1 MSKMERKIVHVIGT
15 GTIGEPLIG
24 ILCEQKSNLGID
36 EVTFHKHSPLTKDKP
51 KIDNLIK
58 KGARLS
64 VLEDRIDAFK
74 AVGLEPEFTLEEAI
88 ARSSVVID
96 CTPGGSGLLNKE
108 KYYNKYTD
116 KVKGFLAQGSENGF
130 GKKYARGIN
139 DHVINSEDQFLQI
152 VSCNTHNIAC
162 LVNTLGLSIAPDNL
176 VSGKFVCIRRSND
189 ISQASG
195 YVPAPTVNVHAHQD
209 YGTHHAED
217 AVGLFKTM
225 NLDLDLFSSALKIN
239 TQYMHTVW
247 FNLKVKEPTS
257 KEKVVELLSHN
268 DRIALTEHRAS
279 NAVFSFG
286 RDQGQYG
293 RILNQTV
300 VVEDSI
306 NVKDGHE
313 ISGFCFTP
321 QDGNSILSS
330 IAATVKFLNPHSY
343 QDKIAS
349 LNPFFFQRI

>member
-1 MSKMERKIVHVIGT
+1 MNKMERKIVHIVGT

-36 EVTFHKHSPLTKDKP
+36 EITFHKHSALTKDKP

-64 VLEDRIDAFK
+64 VLEDRIDDFK
-74 AVGLEPEFTLEEAI
+74 AIGLEPEFTLEEAI

-108 KYYNKYTD
+108 QYYSKYTD
-116 KVKGFLAQGSENGF
+116 RVKGFLAQGSENGF

-139 DHVINSEDQFLQI
+139 DHVISSDDQFLQV

-162 LVNTLGLSIAPDNL
+162 LVNTLALSIAPDNL
-176 VSGKFVCIRRSND
+176 LNGKFVCIRRSND
-189 ISQASG
+189 ISQTG
-195 YVPAPTVNVHAHQD
+195 NYVPAPTVNSHEHEM

-217 AVGLFKTM
+217 AVDLFKTM
-225 NLDLDLFSSALKIN
+225 DLDLDLFSSALKTN

-247 FNLKVKEPTS
+247 FNIKVKENTS
-257 KEKVVELLSHN
+257 KDKVIELLDN
-268 DRIALTEHRAS
+268 NVRIALTEHRSS

-300 VVEDSI
+300 IVEDSI
-306 NVKDGHE
+306 NVRNGNE

-343 QDKIAS
+343 QDKINS
-349 LNPFFFQRI
+349 LAPFFFDRV

>member
-1 MSKMERKIVHVIGT
+1 MERKIVHIVGT

-36 EVTFHKHSPLTKDKP
+36 EITFHKHTPLTSDKP

-64 VLEDRIDAFK
+64 VLEDRMDDFK
-74 AVGLEPEFTLEEAI
+74 AIGLEPEFTMEEAI

-96 CTPGGSGLLNKE
+96 CTPKGFGHSNKKVFYE
-108 KYYNKYTD
+108 KYSD
-116 KVKGFLAQGSENGF
+116 KVKGFLAQGSENNF

-139 DHVINSEDQFLQI
+139 DHVITKEDQFLQI
-152 VSCNTHNIAC
+152 VSCNTHNLAC
-162 LVNTLGLSIAPDNL
+162 LVNTIALSIAPDNL
-176 VSGKFVCIRRSND
+176 LSGKFVCIRRSND
-189 ISQASG
+189 ISQTSSF
-195 YVPAPTVNVHAHQD
+195 VPAPTINDHSD
-209 YGTHHAED
+209 NTYGTHHARD
-217 AVGLFKTM
+217 AAELFKTM
-225 NLDLDLFSSALKIN
+225 NLDLNLFSSALKVN
-239 TQYMHTVW
+239 SQYMHVVW
-247 FNLKVKEPTS
+247 FNLELKEITD
-257 KEKVVELLSHN
+257 KEKVLELLKQ
-268 DRIALTEHRAS
+268 DKRVALTEHHS
-279 NAVFSFG
+279 TNTVFSFG

-306 NVKDGHE
+306 NVKNGNE
-313 ISGFCFTP
+313 VTGFCFTP

-343 QDKIAS
+343 QDKINS
-349 LNPFFFQRI
+349 LSNFFFDRV

>member
-1 MSKMERKIVHVIGT
+1 MERKIVHVVGT

-36 EVTFHKHSPLTKDKP
+36 EVTFHKHSPLTLDKP

-64 VLEDRIDAFK
+64 VLDDRTEDFK
-74 AVGLEPEFTLEEAI
+74 AIGLEPEFTLEEAI

-96 CTPGGSGLLNKE
+96 CTPGGSGISNKE
-108 KYYNKYTD
+108 RYYNKYTD

-139 DHVINSEDQFLQI
+139 DHVINSDDQFLQI

-176 VSGKFVCIRRSND
+176 VDGKFVCIRRSND
-189 ISQASG
+189 ISQTES

-217 AVGLFKTM
+217 AVELFKTM
-225 NLDLDLFSSALKIN
+225 NLDLNLFSSALKIN

-247 FNLKVKEPTS
+247 FNLKVKETTT
-257 KEKVVELLSHN
+257 KEKVLELLNHN
-268 DRIALTEHRAS
+268 DRIALTEHRSS

-306 NVKDGHE
+306 NVKGGHE

-343 QDKIAS
+343 QDKISS
-349 LNPFFFQRI
+349 LDPFFFQRI

>member
-1 MSKMERKIVHVIGT
+1 MNKMERKIVHVVGT

-36 EVTFHKHSPLTKDKP
+36 EVTFHKHSPLTIDKP

-64 VLEDRIDAFK
+64 VLEDRVDTFK

-88 ARSSVVID
+88 GRSSVVID
-96 CTPGGSGLLNKE
+96 CTPGGSGLSNKE
-108 KYYNKYTD
+108 KYYNKYSD
-116 KVKGFLAQGSENGF
+116 RVKGFLAQGSENGF

-139 DHVINSEDQFLQI
+139 DHVISSNDQFLQV

-162 LVNTLGLSIAPDNL
+162 LVNTLALSIAPDNL
-176 VSGKFVCIRRSND
+176 LDGRFVCIRRSND
-189 ISQASG
+189 ISQTGS
-195 YVPAPTVNVHAHQD
+195 YVPAPTVNKHDHET

-225 NLDLDLFSSALKIN
+225 DLDLNLFSSALKIN

-247 FNLKVKEPTS
+247 FNMKVKENTS
-257 KEKVVELLSHN
+257 KEKVIELLQNN
-268 DRIALTEHRAS
+268 DRIALTEHRSS

-306 NVKDGHE
+306 NVRNDNE

-343 QDKIAS
+343 QDKINS
-349 LNPFFFQRI
+349 LAPFFFDRI

>member
-1 MSKMERKIVHVIGT
+1 MERKIVHVVGT

-36 EVTFHKHSPLTKDKP
+36 EITFHKHSALTIDKP

-64 VLEDRIDAFK
+64 VLEDRIDDFK
-74 AVGLEPEFTLEEAI
+74 AIGLEPEFTLEEAI

-96 CTPGGSGLLNKE
+96 CTPGGSGIANKAQ
-108 KYYNKYTD
+108 YYEKYTD

-139 DHVINSEDQFLQI
+139 DHVINSDDQFLQI

-176 VSGKFVCIRRSND
+176 VDGRFVCIRRSND
-189 ISQASG
+189 ISQTGS
-195 YVPAPTVNVHAHQD
+195 YVPAPTVNAHAHQD

-225 NLDLDLFSSALKIN
+225 NLDLNLFSSALKIN

-247 FNLKVKEPTS
+247 FNIKVKETTS
-257 KEKVVELLSHN
+257 KEKVLELLNHN
-268 DRIALTEHRAS
+268 DRIALTEHRSS

-306 NVKDGHE
+306 NVKGGHE

-330 IAATVKFLNPHSY
+330 IAATVRFLNPHSY
-343 QDKIAS
+343 QDKISS
-349 LNPFFFQRI
+349 LDRFFFQRI

>member
-1 MSKMERKIVHVIGT
+1 MDRKVVHIVGT

-36 EVTFHKHSPLTKDKP
+36 EITFHKHSPLTKDAP
-51 KIDNLIK
+51 KIKNLIS

-64 VLEDRIDAFK
+64 VLEDRVESFK
-74 AVGLEPEFTLEEAI
+74 EIGLDPEFTMDEAI
-88 ARSSVVID
+88 SRSSVVID
-96 CTPGGSGLLNKE
+96 CTPSGHGHSNKE
-108 KYYNKYTD
+108 NFYKKYTD

-162 LVNTLGLSIAPDNL
+162 LVNTIALSISPDNL
-176 VSGKFVCIRRSND
+176 VDGKFVCIRRSND
-189 ISQASG
+189 ISQTGSF
-195 YVPAPTVNVHAHQD
+195 VPAPTVNNHGHPV

-217 AVGLFKTM
+217 AAGLFKTM
-225 NLDLDLFSSALKIN
+225 NLDLDLFSSAMKVN
-239 TQYMHTVW
+239 SQYMHTVW

-257 KEKVVELLSHN
+257 KDKVIDLLKGN
-268 DRIALTEHRAS
+268 DRIALTEHHS
-279 NAVFSFG
+279 TNEVFSFG
-286 RDQGQYG
+286 RDQGLYG

-300 VVEDSI
+300 IVEESI
-306 NVKDGHE
+306 NVRNDHE

-330 IAATVKFLNPHSY
+330 IAATVRFLNPHSY
-343 QDKIAS
+343 QDKINT
-349 LNPFFFQRI
+349 LGPFFFDRV

>member
-1 MSKMERKIVHVIGT
+1 MNKMERKIVHVVGT

-36 EVTFHKHSPLTKDKP
+36 EVTFHKHSPLTIDKP

-64 VLEDRIDAFK
+64 VLEDRVDTFK

-88 ARSSVVID
+88 GRSSVVID
-96 CTPGGSGLLNKE
+96 CTPGGSGLSNKE
-108 KYYNKYTD
+108 KYYNKYSD
-116 KVKGFLAQGSENGF
+116 RVKGFLAQGSENGF

-139 DHVINSEDQFLQI
+139 DHVISSNDQFLQV

-162 LVNTLGLSIAPDNL
+162 LVNTLALSIAPDNL
-176 VSGKFVCIRRSND
+176 LDGRFVCIRRSND
-189 ISQASG
+189 ISQTGS
-195 YVPAPTVNVHAHQD
+195 YVPAPTVNKHNHEI

-225 NLDLDLFSSALKIN
+225 DLDLNLFSSALKIN

-247 FNLKVKEPTS
+247 FNMKVKENTS
-257 KEKVVELLSHN
+257 KEKVIELLQNN
-268 DRIALTEHRAS
+268 DRIALTEHRSS

-306 NVKDGHE
+306 NVRNDNE

-343 QDKIAS
+343 QDKINS
-349 LNPFFFQRI
+349 LAPFFFDRI

>member
-1 MSKMERKIVHVIGT
+1 MERKIVHIVGT

-36 EVTFHKHSPLTKDKP
+36 EITFHKHSALTKDKP

-64 VLEDRIDAFK
+64 VLEDRIDDFK
-74 AVGLEPEFTLEEAI
+74 AIGLEPEFTLEEAI

-108 KYYNKYTD
+108 QYYSKYTD
-116 KVKGFLAQGSENGF
+116 RVKGFLAQGSENGF

-139 DHVINSEDQFLQI
+139 DHVISSDDQFLQV

-162 LVNTLGLSIAPDNL
+162 LVNTLALSIAPDNL
-176 VSGKFVCIRRSND
+176 LNGKFVCIRRSND
-189 ISQASG
+189 ISQTG
-195 YVPAPTVNVHAHQD
+195 NYVPAPTVNSHEHEM

-217 AVGLFKTM
+217 AVDLFKTM
-225 NLDLDLFSSALKIN
+225 DLDLDLFSSALKTN

-247 FNLKVKEPTS
+247 FNIKVKENTS
-257 KEKVVELLSHN
+257 KDKVIELLDN
-268 DRIALTEHRAS
+268 NVRIALTEHRSS

-306 NVKDGHE
+306 NVRNGNE

-343 QDKIAS
+343 QDKINS
-349 LNPFFFQRI
+349 LAPFFFDRV

>member
-1 MSKMERKIVHVIGT
+1 MERKIVHIVGT

-24 ILCEQKSNLGID
+24 VLCEQKSNLGID
-36 EVTFHKHSPLTKDKP
+36 EVTFHKHSALTKDKP

-64 VLEDRIDAFK
+64 VLEDRVDAFK
-74 AVGLEPEFTLEEAI
+74 AIGLEPEFTLEEAI

-96 CTPGGSGLLNKE
+96 CTPGGSGLKNKE
-108 KYYNKYTD
+108 QYYNKYTD
-116 KVKGFLAQGSENGF
+116 RVKGFLAQGSENGF

-139 DHVINSEDQFLQI
+139 DHVIGSNDQFLQV

-162 LVNTLGLSIAPDNL
+162 LVNTLALSIAPDNL
-176 VSGKFVCIRRSND
+176 VDGRFVCIRRSND
-189 ISQASG
+189 ISQTAS
-195 YVPAPTVNVHAHQD
+195 YVPAPTVNAHAHEK

-225 NLDLDLFSSALKIN
+225 DLDLNLFSSALKIN

-247 FNLKVKEPTS
+247 FNMTVKEPTS
-257 KEKVVELLSHN
+257 KEKVIELLDN
-268 DRIALTEHRAS
+268 NVRIALTEHRSS

-306 NVKDGHE
+306 NVKDSNE

-343 QDKIAS
+343 QDKINS
-349 LNPFFFQRI
+349 LAPFFFDRV

>member
-1 MSKMERKIVHVIGT
+1 MNKMERKIVHVVGT

-36 EVTFHKHSPLTKDKP
+36 EVTFHKHSALTIDKP

-64 VLEDRIDAFK
+64 VLEEKVDDFK
-74 AVGLEPEFTLEEAI
+74 AIGLEPEFTLEEAI
-88 ARSSVVID
+88 ARSLVVID
-96 CTPGGSGLLNKE
+96 CTPGGSGIANKE

-116 KVKGFLAQGSENGF
+116 RVKGFLAQGSENGF

-139 DHVINSEDQFLQI
+139 DHVIGSNDQFLQV

-162 LVNTLGLSIAPDNL
+162 LVNTIALSIAPDNL
-176 VSGKFVCIRRSND
+176 LDGRFVCIRRSND
-189 ISQASG
+189 ISQSAS
-195 YVPAPTVNVHAHQD
+195 YVPAPTVNKHDHEI

-225 NLDLDLFSSALKIN
+225 DLDLNLFSSALKIN

-247 FNLKVKEPTS
+247 FNMTLKEQTS
-257 KEKVVELLSHN
+257 KEKVIELLEN
-268 DRIALTEHRAS
+268 NVRIALTEHRSS

-293 RILNQTV
+293 RLLNQTV

-306 NVKDGHE
+306 NVKNNNE

-343 QDKIAS
+343 QDKINS
-349 LNPFFFQRI
+349 LSPFFFSRI

>member
-1 MSKMERKIVHVIGT
+1 MERKIVHVVGT

-36 EVTFHKHSPLTKDKP
+36 EITFHKHSALTIDKP

-64 VLEDRIDAFK
+64 VLEDRMDDFK
-74 AVGLEPEFTLEEAI
+74 AIGLEPEFTLEEAI

-96 CTPGGSGLLNKE
+96 CTPGGSGIANKAQ
-108 KYYNKYTD
+108 YYDKYTD

-139 DHVINSEDQFLQI
+139 DHVINSDDQFLQI

-176 VSGKFVCIRRSND
+176 VDGKFVCIRRSND
-189 ISQASG
+189 ISQTGS
-195 YVPAPTVNVHAHQD
+195 YVPAPTVNAHPNQD

-217 AVGLFKTM
+217 AVALFKTM
-225 NLDLDLFSSALKIN
+225 NLDLNLFSSALKIN

-247 FNLKVKEPTS
+247 FNLKVKETTS
-257 KEKVVELLSHN
+257 KEKVLELLNHN
-268 DRIALTEHRAS
+268 DRIALTEHRSS

-306 NVKDGHE
+306 NVKGGHE

-330 IAATVKFLNPHSY
+330 IAATVRFLNPHSY
-343 QDKIAS
+343 QDKISS
-349 LNPFFFQRI
+349 LDPFFFQRI

>member
-1 MSKMERKIVHVIGT
+1 MERKIVHIVGT

-36 EVTFHKHSPLTKDKP
+36 EITFHKHSALTKDKP

-64 VLEDRIDAFK
+64 VLEDRIDDFK
-74 AVGLEPEFTLEEAI
+74 AIGLEPEFTLEEAI
-88 ARSSVVID
+88 GRSSVVID
-96 CTPGGSGLLNKE
+96 CTPGGSGISNKE
-108 KYYNKYTD
+108 KYYNKYSD
-116 KVKGFLAQGSENGF
+116 RVKGFLAQGSENGF

-139 DHVINSEDQFLQI
+139 DHVISSNDQFLQV

-162 LVNTLGLSIAPDNL
+162 LVNTLALSIAPDNL
-176 VSGKFVCIRRSND
+176 LDGRFVCIRRSND
-189 ISQASG
+189 ISQTGS
-195 YVPAPTVNVHAHQD
+195 YVPAPTVNKHNHEI

-225 NLDLDLFSSALKIN
+225 DLDLNLFSSALKIN

-247 FNLKVKEPTS
+247 FNMKLKENTS
-257 KEKVVELLSHN
+257 KEKVIELLQNN
-268 DRIALTEHRAS
+268 DRIALTEHRSS

-306 NVKDGHE
+306 NVRNDNE

-343 QDKIAS
+343 QDKINS
-349 LNPFFFQRI
+349 LAPFFFDRI

>member
-1 MSKMERKIVHVIGT
+1 MERKIVHVVGT

-36 EVTFHKHSPLTKDKP
+36 EITFHKHSALTIDKP

-64 VLEDRIDAFK
+64 VLEDRMDDFK
-74 AVGLEPEFTLEEAI
+74 AIGLEPEFTLEEAI

-96 CTPGGSGLLNKE
+96 CTPGGSGIANKAQ
-108 KYYNKYTD
+108 YYDKYTD

-139 DHVINSEDQFLQI
+139 DHVINSDDQFLQI

-162 LVNTLGLSIAPDNL
+162 LINTLGLSIAPDNL
-176 VSGKFVCIRRSND
+176 VDGKFVCIRRSND
-189 ISQASG
+189 ISQTGS
-195 YVPAPTVNVHAHQD
+195 YVPAPTVNAHPNQD

-217 AVGLFKTM
+217 AVALFKTM
-225 NLDLDLFSSALKIN
+225 NLDLNLFSSALKIN

-247 FNLKVKEPTS
+247 FNIKVKETTS
-257 KEKVVELLSHN
+257 KEKVLELLNHN
-268 DRIALTEHRAS
+268 DRIAITQHKSS

-313 ISGFCFTP
+313 IAGFCFTP

-343 QDKIAS
+343 QDKISS
-349 LNPFFFQRI
+349 LDPFFFQRI